1 MLNILLDQADVAKAL
16 VTANKDEVLEGYV
29 TEMLRIDPAIHGIY
43 REAKANEVVD
53 SASVKAG
60 DLLYLDIA
68 AANKNVSLSFFFFS
82 IWRTTLMELQ
92 ERAFAKPTQID
103 HSRPKEHYIHGDI
116 LTRTLGTELVSKI
129 VVKTLQAVLE
139 LKNVARGPDQS
150 GKLKR

>member
-68 AANKNVSLSFFFFS
+68 AANKNVSPSFFLFYLANDS
-82 IWRTTLMELQ
+82 HGTSGACLCE
-92 ERAFAKPTQID
+92 A
-103 HSRPKEHYIHGDI
+103 HSDRSLPPQGALHP
-116 LTRTLGTELVSKI
+116 R
-129 VVKTLQAVLE
+129 
-139 LKNVARGPDQS
+139 
-150 GKLKR
+150 